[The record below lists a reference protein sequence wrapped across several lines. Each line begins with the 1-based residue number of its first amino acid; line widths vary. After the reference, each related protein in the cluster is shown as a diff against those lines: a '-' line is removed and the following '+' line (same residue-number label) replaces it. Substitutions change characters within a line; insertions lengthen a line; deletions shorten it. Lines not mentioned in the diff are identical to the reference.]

1 MNMRRHRKTFRAVHR
16 RRGRGGD
23 EGQSLLETAVTMPL
37 LLAIAFNLINVAYF
51 WFVLLSLS
59 AASRQGVQFASQGG
73 SAAGTISAPTTAAV
87 SNLVYENVTSA
98 INGATT
104 SNVAVRV
111 CSSAKGVNPANGIAL
126 CDQFGPAFA
135 FSAPAADPE
144 SPVYVLN
151 RVDVGYTV
159 TPVIPGTAFGVLLP
173 GNLQFQRHS
182 SMRSLY

>member
-1 MNMRRHRKTFRAVHR
+1 MGCHKKTLRAVN
-16 RRGRGGD
+16 RGARDVRGE

-37 LLAIAFNLINVAYF
+37 LLAIAFNLINVGYF
-51 WFVLLSLS
+51 WIIVLSLS

-73 SAAGTISAPTTAAV
+73 AAATTISAPTTAAV
-87 SNLVYENVTSA
+87 SDLVYENLTNA

-111 CSSAKGVNPANGIAL
+111 CSSAKGVDPATGVAL
-126 CDQFGPAFA
+126 CDQFGPAFP

-159 TPVIPGTAFGVLLP
+159 TPIIPGTAFGVLLP
-173 GNLQFQRHS
+173 GNLQFQRHA

>member
-1 MNMRRHRKTFRAVHR
+1 MSRLRKTSDR
-16 RRGRGGD
+16 RRDIRRD
-23 EGQSLLETAVTMPL
+23 EGQSLLETAVMMPL
-37 LLAIAFNLINVAYF
+37 VLAIAFNLINVAYF
-51 WFVLLSLS
+51 WFVVLSLS

-87 SNLVYENVTSA
+87 SNLVYENVTNA
-98 INGATT
+98 IHGATT
-104 SNVAVRV
+104 STVAVRV
-111 CSSAKGVNPANGIAL
+111 CSTAKGVNSGTGVAL
-126 CDQFGPAFA
+126 CDQFGPAFT

-159 TPVIPGTAFGVLLP
+159 TPIIPGTAFGVLLP
-173 GNLQFQRHS
+173 PNLQFQRHS

>member
-1 MNMRRHRKTFRAVHR
+1 MSRLRKTLNGR
-16 RRGRGGD
+16 RDVRGE

-37 LLAIAFNLINVAYF
+37 LLAVAFNLINVGYF
-51 WFVLLSLS
+51 WVVVLHLS

-73 SAAGTISAPTTAAV
+73 AAATTISAPTTAAV
-87 SNLVYENVTSA
+87 SNLVYENLTNA
-98 INGATT
+98 IKGATT

-111 CSSAKGVNPANGIAL
+111 CSSAKGVDSTTGVTL
-126 CDQFGPAFA
+126 CDQFGPAFT

-159 TPVIPGTAFGVLLP
+159 TPIIPGTAFGVLLP
-173 GNLQFQRHS
+173 SNLQFQRHA